1 MIPMKKK
8 MFACFLSAAL
18 VLQGCGIAG
27 TNANANGN
35 VGSETAA
42 TDQAPAL
49 TKKGEFSSLSDEEL
63 RPYLE
68 NNIYDDL
75 IDQIGQNYLVQNIE
89 TVYVS
94 QEYLD
99 ELAFNSEANIYFG
112 YTLAELEDQFEGQK
126 YVYTVSDDGQ
136 TIVKVFEGQDDDAF
150 NTVVKNIAVGSGVI
164 LVCVTVSALAATS
177 APAVSMV
184 FAVAAK
190 TGTEAALSGGAISA
204 LTAGAAK
211 AIETGGNMDE
221 ALKSAVVAGSEGF
234 KWGAIGGC
242 LTGGAKETAGLKWAT
257 KSGLKMN
264 EAATIQRES
273 KYPLDVIRNI
283 KSMDEY
289 SVYKSAGLEAKAVG
303 NKAALVQEIDLS
315 RVDEKGMTNL
325 QRMEKGKPPL
335 DADGKEYELHHLNQ
349 ENEGTL
355 AVLTQEQ
362 HRGKGLFSVLHDKWT
377 DGAVG
382 HGADWAKT
390 KKEFWQNLA
399 ELMKNGA
406 V

>member
-1 MIPMKKK
+1 ML
-8 MFACFLSAAL
+8 ACLLSAAL
-18 VLQGCGIAG
+18 VLQGCGSAG
-27 TNANANGN
+27 FDSGVSSDAEN
-35 VGSETAA
+35 ETAA
-42 TDQAPAL
+42 TDQAVAS
-49 TKKGEFSSLSDEEL
+49 TKTGEFSSLSDGEL
-63 RPYLE
+63 KGYLE
-68 NNIYDDL
+68 SNIYDDL
-75 IDQIGQNYLVQNIE
+75 IDRFDQNYLVQGIE

-112 YTLAELEDQFEGQK
+112 YTLAELEGQFDGEK
-126 YVYTVSDDGQ
+126 YVYTVGDDGQ
-136 TIVKVFEGQDDDAF
+136 TMVKAFEAQDDDTF
-150 NTVVKNIAVGSGVI
+150 NTVVKNVAMGSGVI
-164 LVCVTVSALAATS
+164 LVCITVSALAAPS
-177 APAVSMV
+177 APAVSMI

-190 TGTEAALSGGAISA
+190 TGTEAALSIGAISA
-204 LTAGAAK
+204 LTAGATK
-211 AIETGGNMDE
+211 AIETGGNMNE
-221 ALKSAVVAGSEGF
+221 ALKSAVVADSEGF

-335 DADGKEYELHHLNQ
+335 DADGKAYELHHLNQ

-399 ELMKNGA
+399 ELMKSGA

>member
-1 MIPMKKK
+1 ML
-8 MFACFLSAAL
+8 ACLLSAAL
-18 VLQGCGIAG
+18 VLQGCGSAG
-27 TNANANGN
+27 ANASVSGGTEND
-35 VGSETAA
+35 AA
-42 TDQAPAL
+42 VADQTL
-49 TKKGEFSSLSDEEL
+49 TPTKTGEFRSLSDEEL
-63 RPYLE
+63 RGYLE
-68 NNIYDDL
+68 NNVYDDL
-75 IDQIGQNYLVQNIE
+75 IGRLDQNCLVQSID
-89 TVYVS
+89 TVYIS
-94 QEYLD
+94 QEYID

-112 YTLAELEDQFEGQK
+112 YTLAELEGQFEGKK
-126 YVYTVSDDGQ
+126 YVYTVDDDGQ
-136 TIVKVFEGQDDDAF
+136 TAVKAFEAQGDDTF
-150 NTVVKNIAVGSGVI
+150 NTVVKNVAMGSGVI
-164 LVCVTVSALAATS
+164 LVCITVSALAAPS
-177 APAVSMV
+177 APAVSMI

-204 LTAGAAK
+204 LTAGATK

-221 ALKSAVVAGSEGF
+221 ALRSAVAAGSEGF

-242 LTGGAKETAGLKWAT
+242 LTGGVKETTGLKWAT

-335 DADGKEYELHHLNQ
+335 DADGKAYELHHLNQ

-362 HRGKGLFSVLHDKWT
+362 HRGKGPFNVLHDKWT
-377 DGAVG
+377 DSAVG
-382 HGADWAKT
+382 HGADWAKA

-399 ELMKNGA
+399 ELMKSGA

>member
-1 MIPMKKK
+1 MRRK
-8 MFACFLSAAL
+8 MLACLLSAAL
-18 VLQGCGIAG
+18 VLQGCGSAG
-27 TNANANGN
+27 FDSGVSSDAEN
-35 VGSETAA
+35 ETAA
-42 TDQAPAL
+42 TDQAVAS
-49 TKKGEFSSLSDEEL
+49 TKTGEFSSLSDGEL
-63 RPYLE
+63 KGYLE
-68 NNIYDDL
+68 SNIYDDL
-75 IDQIGQNYLVQNIE
+75 IDRFDQNYLVQGIE

-112 YTLAELEDQFEGQK
+112 YTLAELEGQFDGEK
-126 YVYTVSDDGQ
+126 YVYTVGDDGQ
-136 TIVKVFEGQDDDAF
+136 TMVKAFEAQDDDTF
-150 NTVVKNIAVGSGVI
+150 NTVVKNVAMGSGVI
-164 LVCVTVSALAATS
+164 LVCVTVSALAAPS
-177 APAVSMV
+177 APAVSMI

-190 TGTEAALSGGAISA
+190 TGTEAALSIGAISA
-204 LTAGAAK
+204 LTAGATK
-211 AIETGGNMDE
+211 AIETGGNMNE
-221 ALKSAVVAGSEGF
+221 ALRSAVAAGSEGF

-335 DADGKEYELHHLNQ
+335 DADGKAYELHHLNQ

-399 ELMKNGA
+399 ELMKSGA

>member
-1 MIPMKKK
+1 MRRK
-8 MFACFLSAAL
+8 MLACLLSAAL
-18 VLQGCGIAG
+18 VLQGCGSAG
-27 TNANANGN
+27 FDSGVSSDAEN
-35 VGSETAA
+35 ETAA
-42 TDQAPAL
+42 TDQAVAS
-49 TKKGEFSSLSDEEL
+49 TKTGEFSSLSDGEL
-63 RPYLE
+63 KGYLE
-68 NNIYDDL
+68 SNIYDDL
-75 IDQIGQNYLVQNIE
+75 IDRFDQNYLVQGIE

-112 YTLAELEDQFEGQK
+112 YTLAELEGQFDGEK
-126 YVYTVSDDGQ
+126 YVYTVGDDGQ
-136 TIVKVFEGQDDDAF
+136 TMVKAFEAQDDDTF
-150 NTVVKNIAVGSGVI
+150 NTVVKNVAMGSGVI
-164 LVCVTVSALAATS
+164 LVCITVSALAAPS
-177 APAVSMV
+177 APAVSMI

-190 TGTEAALSGGAISA
+190 TGTEAALSIGAISA
-204 LTAGAAK
+204 LTAGATK
-211 AIETGGNMDE
+211 AIETGGNMNE
-221 ALKSAVVAGSEGF
+221 ALKSAVVADSEGF

-335 DADGKEYELHHLNQ
+335 DADGKAYELHHLNQ

-399 ELMKNGA
+399 ELMKSGA

>member
-1 MIPMKKK
+1 MRRK
-8 MFACFLSAAL
+8 MLACLLSAAL
-18 VLQGCGIAG
+18 VLQGCGSAG
-27 TNANANGN
+27 FDSGVSSDAEN
-35 VGSETAA
+35 ETAA
-42 TDQAPAL
+42 TDQAVAS
-49 TKKGEFSSLSDEEL
+49 TKTGEFSSLSDGEL
-63 RPYLE
+63 KGYLE
-68 NNIYDDL
+68 SNIYDDL
-75 IDQIGQNYLVQNIE
+75 IDRFDQNYLVQGIE

-112 YTLAELEDQFEGQK
+112 YTLAELEGQFDGEK
-126 YVYTVSDDGQ
+126 YVYTVGDDGQ
-136 TIVKVFEGQDDDAF
+136 TMVKAFAAQDDDTF
-150 NTVVKNIAVGSGVI
+150 NTVVKNVAMGSGVI
-164 LVCVTVSALAATS
+164 LVCITVSALAAPS
-177 APAVSMV
+177 APAVSMI

-190 TGTEAALSGGAISA
+190 TGTEAALSIGAISA
-204 LTAGAAK
+204 LTAGATK
-211 AIETGGNMDE
+211 AIETGGNMNE

-242 LTGGAKETAGLKWAT
+242 LSGGAKETAGLKWAT

-273 KYPLDVIRNI
+273 KYPLDVIRNN

-335 DADGKEYELHHLNQ
+335 DADGKAYELHHLNQ

-399 ELMKNGA
+399 ELMKSGA

>member
-1 MIPMKKK
+1 MRRK
-8 MFACFLSAAL
+8 MLACLLSAAL
-18 VLQGCGIAG
+18 VLQGCGSAG
-27 TNANANGN
+27 FDSGVSSDAEN
-35 VGSETAA
+35 ETAA
-42 TDQAPAL
+42 TDQAVAS
-49 TKKGEFSSLSDEEL
+49 TKTGEFSSLSDGEL
-63 RPYLE
+63 KGYLE
-68 NNIYDDL
+68 SNIYDDL
-75 IDQIGQNYLVQNIE
+75 IDRFDQNYLVQGIE

-99 ELAFNSEANIYFG
+99 ELAFNSEANMYFG
-112 YTLAELEDQFEGQK
+112 YTLAELEGQFDGEK
-126 YVYTVSDDGQ
+126 YVYTVGDDGQ
-136 TIVKVFEGQDDDAF
+136 TMVKAFEAQDDDTF
-150 NTVVKNIAVGSGVI
+150 NTVVKNVAMGSGVI
-164 LVCVTVSALAATS
+164 LVCITVSALAAPS
-177 APAVSMV
+177 APAVSMI

-190 TGTEAALSGGAISA
+190 TGTEAALSIGAISA
-204 LTAGAAK
+204 LTAGATK
-211 AIETGGNMDE
+211 AIETGGNMNE

-335 DADGKEYELHHLNQ
+335 DADGKAYELHHLNQ

-399 ELMKNGA
+399 ELMKSGA

>member
-1 MIPMKKK
+1 MRRK
-8 MFACFLSAAL
+8 MLACLLSAAL
-18 VLQGCGIAG
+18 VLQGCGSAG
-27 TNANANGN
+27 FDSGVSSDAEN
-35 VGSETAA
+35 ETAA
-42 TDQAPAL
+42 TDQAVAS
-49 TKKGEFSSLSDEEL
+49 TKTGEFSSLSDGEL
-63 RPYLE
+63 KGYLE
-68 NNIYDDL
+68 SNIYDDL
-75 IDQIGQNYLVQNIE
+75 IDRFDQNYLVQGIE

-112 YTLAELEDQFEGQK
+112 YTLAELEGQFDGEK
-126 YVYTVSDDGQ
+126 YVYTVGDDGQ
-136 TIVKVFEGQDDDAF
+136 TMVKAFEAQDDDTF
-150 NTVVKNIAVGSGVI
+150 NTVVKNVAMGSGVI
-164 LVCVTVSALAATS
+164 LVCITVSALAAPS
-177 APAVSMV
+177 APAVSMI

-190 TGTEAALSGGAISA
+190 TGTEAALSIGAISA
-204 LTAGAAK
+204 LTAGATK
-211 AIETGGNMDE
+211 AIETGGNMNE

-335 DADGKEYELHHLNQ
+335 DADGKAYELHHLNQ

-399 ELMKNGA
+399 ELMKSGA

>member
-1 MIPMKKK
+1 ML
-8 MFACFLSAAL
+8 ACLLSAAL
-18 VLQGCGIAG
+18 VLQGCGSAG
-27 TNANANGN
+27 FDSGVSSDAEN
-35 VGSETAA
+35 ETAA
-42 TDQAPAL
+42 TDQAVAS
-49 TKKGEFSSLSDEEL
+49 TKTGEFSSLSDGEL
-63 RPYLE
+63 KGYLE
-68 NNIYDDL
+68 SNIYDDL
-75 IDQIGQNYLVQNIE
+75 IDRFDQNYLVQGIE

-112 YTLAELEDQFEGQK
+112 YTLAELEGQFDGEK
-126 YVYTVSDDGQ
+126 YVYTVGDDGQ
-136 TIVKVFEGQDDDAF
+136 TMVKAFAAQDDDTF
-150 NTVVKNIAVGSGVI
+150 NTVVKNVAMGSGVI
-164 LVCVTVSALAATS
+164 LVCITVSALAAPS
-177 APAVSMV
+177 APAVSMI

-190 TGTEAALSGGAISA
+190 TGTEAALSIGAISA
-204 LTAGAAK
+204 LTAGATK
-211 AIETGGNMDE
+211 AIETGGNMNE

-242 LTGGAKETAGLKWAT
+242 LSGGAKETAGLKWAT

-273 KYPLDVIRNI
+273 KYPLDVIRNN

-335 DADGKEYELHHLNQ
+335 DADGKAYELHHLNQ

-399 ELMKNGA
+399 ELMKSGA

>member
-1 MIPMKKK
+1 ML
-8 MFACFLSAAL
+8 ACLLSAAL
-18 VLQGCGIAG
+18 VLQGCGSAG
-27 TNANANGN
+27 FDSGVSSDAEN
-35 VGSETAA
+35 ETAA
-42 TDQAPAL
+42 TDQAVAS
-49 TKKGEFSSLSDEEL
+49 TKTGEFSSLSDGEL
-63 RPYLE
+63 KGYLE
-68 NNIYDDL
+68 SNIYDDL
-75 IDQIGQNYLVQNIE
+75 IDRFDQNYLVQGIE

-112 YTLAELEDQFEGQK
+112 YTLAELEGQFDGEK
-126 YVYTVSDDGQ
+126 YVYTVGDDGQ
-136 TIVKVFEGQDDDAF
+136 TMVKAFEAQDDDTF
-150 NTVVKNIAVGSGVI
+150 NTVVKNVAMGSGVI
-164 LVCVTVSALAATS
+164 LVCITVSALAAPS
-177 APAVSMV
+177 APAVSMI

-190 TGTEAALSGGAISA
+190 TGTEAALSIGAISA
-204 LTAGAAK
+204 LTAGATK
-211 AIETGGNMDE
+211 AIETGGNMNE
-221 ALKSAVVAGSEGF
+221 ALRSAVAAGSEGF

-242 LTGGAKETAGLKWAT
+242 LTGGAKEAAGLKWAT

-335 DADGKEYELHHLNQ
+335 DADGKAYELHHLNQ

>member
-1 MIPMKKK
+1 MRRK
-8 MFACFLSAAL
+8 MLACLLSAAL
-18 VLQGCGIAG
+18 VLQGCGSAG
-27 TNANANGN
+27 FDSGVSSDAEN
-35 VGSETAA
+35 ETAA
-42 TDQAPAL
+42 TDQAVAS
-49 TKKGEFSSLSDEEL
+49 TKTGEFSSLSDGEL
-63 RPYLE
+63 KGYLE
-68 NNIYDDL
+68 SNIYDDL
-75 IDQIGQNYLVQNIE
+75 IDRFDQNYLVQGIE

-112 YTLAELEDQFEGQK
+112 YTLAELEGQFDGEK
-126 YVYTVSDDGQ
+126 YVYTVGDDGQ
-136 TIVKVFEGQDDDAF
+136 TMVKAFEAQDDDTF
-150 NTVVKNIAVGSGVI
+150 NTVVKNVAMGSGVI
-164 LVCVTVSALAATS
+164 LVCITVSALAAPS
-177 APAVSMV
+177 APAVSMI

-190 TGTEAALSGGAISA
+190 TGTEAALSIGAISA
-204 LTAGAAK
+204 LTAGATK
-211 AIETGGNMDE
+211 AIETGGNMNE
-221 ALKSAVVAGSEGF
+221 ALRSAVAAGSEGF

-242 LTGGAKETAGLKWAT
+242 LTGGAKEAAGLKWAT

-335 DADGKEYELHHLNQ
+335 DADGKAYELHHLNQ

>member
-1 MIPMKKK
+1 
-8 MFACFLSAAL
+8 
-18 VLQGCGIAG
+18 
-27 TNANANGN
+27 
-35 VGSETAA
+35 
-42 TDQAPAL
+42 
-49 TKKGEFSSLSDEEL
+49 
-63 RPYLE
+63 
-68 NNIYDDL
+68 
-75 IDQIGQNYLVQNIE
+75 
-89 TVYVS
+89 
-94 QEYLD
+94 
-99 ELAFNSEANIYFG
+99 
-112 YTLAELEDQFEGQK
+112 
-126 YVYTVSDDGQ
+126 
-136 TIVKVFEGQDDDAF
+136 
-150 NTVVKNIAVGSGVI
+150 
-164 LVCVTVSALAATS
+164 
-177 APAVSMV
+177 
-184 FAVAAK
+184 
-190 TGTEAALSGGAISA
+190 
-204 LTAGAAK
+204 
-211 AIETGGNMDE
+211 
-221 ALKSAVVAGSEGF
+221 
-234 KWGAIGGC
+234 
-242 LTGGAKETAGLKWAT
+242 
-257 KSGLKMN
+257 MN

-335 DADGKEYELHHLNQ
+335 DADGKAYELHHLNQ

-362 HRGKGLFSVLHDKWT
+362 HRGKGLFNVLHDKWT

-399 ELMKNGA
+399 ELMKSGA

>member
-1 MIPMKKK
+1 MRRK
-8 MFACFLSAAL
+8 MLACLLSAAL
-18 VLQGCGIAG
+18 VLQGCGSAG
-27 TNANANGN
+27 FDPGVSSDAEN
-35 VGSETAA
+35 ETAA
-42 TDQAPAL
+42 TDQAVAS
-49 TKKGEFSSLSDEEL
+49 TKTGEFSSLSDGEL
-63 RPYLE
+63 KGYLE
-68 NNIYDDL
+68 SNIYDDL
-75 IDQIGQNYLVQNIE
+75 IDRFDQNYLVQGIE

-112 YTLAELEDQFEGQK
+112 YTLAELEGQFDGEK
-126 YVYTVSDDGQ
+126 YVYTVGDDGQ
-136 TIVKVFEGQDDDAF
+136 TMVKAFEAQDDDTF
-150 NTVVKNIAVGSGVI
+150 NTVVKNVAMGSGVI
-164 LVCVTVSALAATS
+164 LVCITVSALAAPS
-177 APAVSMV
+177 APAVSMI

-190 TGTEAALSGGAISA
+190 TGTEAALSIGAISA
-204 LTAGAAK
+204 LTAGATK
-211 AIETGGNMDE
+211 AIETGGNMNE

-335 DADGKEYELHHLNQ
+335 DADGKAYELHHLNQ

-399 ELMKNGA
+399 ELMKSGA

>member
-1 MIPMKKK
+1 MRRK
-8 MFACFLSAAL
+8 MLACLLSAAL
-18 VLQGCGIAG
+18 VLQGCGSAG
-27 TNANANGN
+27 FDSGVSSDAEN
-35 VGSETAA
+35 ETAA
-42 TDQAPAL
+42 TDQAVAS
-49 TKKGEFSSLSDEEL
+49 TKTGEFSSLSDGEL
-63 RPYLE
+63 KGYLE
-68 NNIYDDL
+68 SNIYDDL
-75 IDQIGQNYLVQNIE
+75 IDRFDQNYLVQGIE

-112 YTLAELEDQFEGQK
+112 YTLAELEGQFDGEK
-126 YVYTVSDDGQ
+126 YVYTVGDDGQ
-136 TIVKVFEGQDDDAF
+136 TMVKAFEAQDDDTF
-150 NTVVKNIAVGSGVI
+150 NTVVKNVAMGSGVI
-164 LVCVTVSALAATS
+164 LVCITVSALAAPS
-177 APAVSMV
+177 APAVSMI

-190 TGTEAALSGGAISA
+190 TGTEAALSIGAISA
-204 LTAGAAK
+204 LTAGATK
-211 AIETGGNMDE
+211 AIETGGNMNE

-242 LTGGAKETAGLKWAT
+242 LTGGAKETAALKWAT

-335 DADGKEYELHHLNQ
+335 DADGKAYELHHLNQ

-399 ELMKNGA
+399 ELMKSGA

>member
-1 MIPMKKK
+1 ML
-8 MFACFLSAAL
+8 ACLLSAAL
-18 VLQGCGIAG
+18 VLQGCGSAG
-27 TNANANGN
+27 FDSGVSSDAEN
-35 VGSETAA
+35 ETAA
-42 TDQAPAL
+42 TDQAVAS
-49 TKKGEFSSLSDEEL
+49 TKTGEFSSLSDGEL
-63 RPYLE
+63 KGYLE
-68 NNIYDDL
+68 SNIYDDL
-75 IDQIGQNYLVQNIE
+75 IDRFDQNYLVQGIE

-112 YTLAELEDQFEGQK
+112 YTLAELEGQFDGEK
-126 YVYTVSDDGQ
+126 YVYTVGDDGQ
-136 TIVKVFEGQDDDAF
+136 TMVKAFEAQDDDTF
-150 NTVVKNIAVGSGVI
+150 NTVVKNVAMGSGVI
-164 LVCVTVSALAATS
+164 LVCITVSALAAPS
-177 APAVSMV
+177 APAVSMI

-190 TGTEAALSGGAISA
+190 TGTEAALSIGAISA
-204 LTAGAAK
+204 LTAGATK
-211 AIETGGNMDE
+211 AIETGGNMNE

-242 LTGGAKETAGLKWAT
+242 LTGGAKGTAGLKWAT

-335 DADGKEYELHHLNQ
+335 DADGKAYELHHLNQ

-399 ELMKNGA
+399 ELMKSGA

>member
-1 MIPMKKK
+1 MRRK
-8 MFACFLSAAL
+8 MLACLLSAAL
-18 VLQGCGIAG
+18 VLQGCGSAG
-27 TNANANGN
+27 FDSGVSSDAEN
-35 VGSETAA
+35 ETAA
-42 TDQAPAL
+42 TDQAVAS
-49 TKKGEFSSLSDEEL
+49 TKTGEFSSLSDGEL
-63 RPYLE
+63 KGYLE
-68 NNIYDDL
+68 SNIYDDL
-75 IDQIGQNYLVQNIE
+75 IDRFDQNYLVQGIE

-112 YTLAELEDQFEGQK
+112 YTLAELEGQFDGEK
-126 YVYTVSDDGQ
+126 YVYTVGDDGQ
-136 TIVKVFEGQDDDAF
+136 TMVKAFEAQDDDTF
-150 NTVVKNIAVGSGVI
+150 NTVVKNVAMGSGVI
-164 LVCVTVSALAATS
+164 LVCITVSALAAPS
-177 APAVSMV
+177 APAVSMI

-190 TGTEAALSGGAISA
+190 TGTEAALSIGAISA
-204 LTAGAAK
+204 LTAGATK
-211 AIETGGNMDE
+211 AIETGGNMNE
-221 ALKSAVVAGSEGF
+221 ALRSAVAAGSEGF

-242 LTGGAKETAGLKWAT
+242 LAGGAKETAGLKWAT

-335 DADGKEYELHHLNQ
+335 DADGKAYELHHLNQ

-399 ELMKNGA
+399 ELMKSGA